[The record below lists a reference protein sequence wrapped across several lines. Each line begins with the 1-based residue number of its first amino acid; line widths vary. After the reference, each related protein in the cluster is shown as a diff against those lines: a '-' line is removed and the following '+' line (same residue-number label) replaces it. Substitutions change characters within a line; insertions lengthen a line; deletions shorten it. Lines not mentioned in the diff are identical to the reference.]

1 MVKVCVLS
9 AFLVIYFLSAFGK
22 ELNNVTR
29 KRYKDVRR
37 TMREWLFYHYYPISF
52 DDLNVFF
59 FSFLVHISNLNSI
72 LISMRHICSF
82 CLTVTDS

>member
-29 KRYKDVRR
+29 KRYKDVRG
-37 TMREWLFYHYYPISF
+37 TIREWLFYHYYPISF

-59 FSFLVHISNLNSI
+59 FFFIFSAYFKSKQYFDIYETYLFI
-72 LISMRHICSF
+72 LFNC
-82 CLTVTDS
+82 D